1 MKLVCRG
8 VSRFSLAI
16 ACVVAAFS
24 TLTPGGIEGDVSASD
39 PLFSD
44 SAESL
49 LLSSVAVECIS
60 DEAKYWRM
68 RNLLLARAG
77 LWSSGE
83 AIESFAVLAADAGLE
98 PSAFVRCVESRRAQ
112 QRALADRNAS
122 SAQTFVA
129 STQARVFAT

>member
-1 MKLVCRG
+1 VRTTRRIDRPRARKTLQAAGDRKMKLVCRSA
-8 VSRFSLAI
+8 SRFSLAI
-16 ACVVAAFS
+16 AIVAAC
-24 TLTPGGIEGDVSASD
+24 LVPGPDRMRGNDAVPAPSV
-39 PLFSD
+39 

-49 LLSSVAVECIS
+49 LLSNVAVECVS

-98 PSAFVRCVESRRAQ
+98 PSAFVRCFEIRRAQ
-112 QRALADRNAS
+112 QRALA
-122 SAQTFVA
+122 
-129 STQARVFAT
+129 

>member
-1 MKLVCRG
+1 MKV
-8 VSRFSLAI
+8 VSRSASRHSLAI
-16 ACVVAAFS
+16 AVVAVFS
-24 TLTPGGIEGDVSASD
+24 LASPSQMRGDPGTAAPAS
-39 PLFSD
+39 SV

-49 LLSSVAVECIS
+49 LFTNVAVECVS

-98 PSAFVRCVESRRAQ
+98 PSAFVRCFELRRAQ
-112 QRALADRNAS
+112 QRALADRAAS
-122 SAQTFVA
+122 SPPTLAPWTGNRA
-129 STQARVFAT
+129 IAA

>member
-8 VSRFSLAI
+8 TSRFSLAI
-16 ACVVAAFS
+16 GGVVAAFS
-24 TLTPGGIEGDVSASD
+24 MLTPGHMQEDLSPLERPLSTSAAAQ
-39 PLFSD
+39 LF
-44 SAESL
+44 AA
-49 LLSSVAVECIS
+49 VAVECIS

-98 PSAFVRCVESRRAQ
+98 PSAFVRCVENRRAQ
-112 QRALADRNAS
+112 QRALADRKAS
-122 SAQTFVA
+122 GAPTFA
-129 STQARVFAT
+129 PWTADSRLAG